1 MNDLTGA
8 AANHAPSDS
17 TLAQPMIAL
26 AGTELHLASASGN
39 VNILRGIDLTV
50 ARGEKVGVVGP
61 SGPGKSSIVSHA
73 SMSGIYL
80 AKSLVAKVL
89 GVEPVNT
96 YPIPSIEK
104 VTG

>member
-50 ARGEKVGVVGP
+50 ARGEKVGVVGEL
-61 SGPGKSSIVSHA
+61 SLCRLGVSHGA
-73 SMSGIYL
+73 TSG
-80 AKSLVAKVL
+80 SVPREVCR
-89 GVEPVNT
+89 VVVFR
-96 YPIPSIEK
+96 SDEK
-104 VTG
+104 AAPKGYVKQH